1 MNVKIYSF
9 GPGAKKRMIAPNG
22 ANIPVHVE
30 KALSIIGPND
40 INNTYAIQIHNITD
54 ITYDRVAI
62 RFNNQTNEHKYLHLS
77 FDNKIPRWGLVP
89 G

>member
-1 MNVKIYSF
+1 MINDSMNVKIYSF

-40 INNTYAIQIHNITD
+40 INNTYAIIKLENNPTNVFSD
-54 ITYDRVAI
+54 I
-62 RFNNQTNEHKYLHLS
+62 N
-77 FDNKIPRWGLVP
+77 
-89 G
+89 